1 MPKQTRKRSAATRS
15 KPPTPE
21 STPEKGSLP
30 KSSDKGID
38 APTGRDG
45 SDVPAGR
52 GAADVH
58 SAAAAQLACG
68 SVDVAAK
75 DPDATPEGGPAQQAL
90 PPNAA
95 GAGNDSSM
103 TDACPGSSGLKSLGR
118 NTKRKWKPSIVKE
131 LLSVKSRL
139 DFGEQGRAN
148 ASTLEDKCSA
158 NGSQMSGVVTVVE
171 TERNERKFVDTPTS
185 SGGISGKACRARME
199 SGAELRGVY
208 HNSSAK
214 THRECNTH
222 AFGGCKCGGMPGGAP
237 AAVVEQ
243 GPSAKDCSSV
253 GTGHAAGGTAGEA
266 MPSALE
272 SSHGAGAPMVD
283 KPPAADSSGLVDNQG
298 TALAGVTAD
307 KGEPSTQGSSH
318 GAAAGGG
325 AEQSD

>member
-1 MPKQTRKRSAATRS
+1 MPKQSRKRSAENRS

-103 TDACPGSSGLKSLGR
+103 TDACPGSSLSGLKSLS
-118 NTKRKWKPSIVKE
+118 TTIKRKRKPSIVKE
-131 LLSVKSRL
+131 LLS
-139 DFGEQGRAN
+139 
-148 ASTLEDKCSA
+148 
-158 NGSQMSGVVTVVE
+158 
-171 TERNERKFVDTPTS
+171 
-185 SGGISGKACRARME
+185 
-199 SGAELRGVY
+199 
-208 HNSSAK
+208 
-214 THRECNTH
+214 
-222 AFGGCKCGGMPGGAP
+222 
-237 AAVVEQ
+237 
-243 GPSAKDCSSV
+243 
-253 GTGHAAGGTAGEA
+253 AGEIA
-266 MPSALE
+266 VGFR
-272 SSHGAGAPMVD
+272 GAGAR
-283 KPPAADSSGLVDNQG
+283 KCLDSGRQVQRERQPNVWCGYSSRDG
-298 TALAGVTAD
+298 T
-307 KGEPSTQGSSH
+307 E
-318 GAAAGGG
+318 
-325 AEQSD
+325 